1 MGVLSG
7 GVEISGVLGSS
18 TITLNSGNTITLSA
32 DQGNDILIDAND
44 SAAGC
49 AMTLMMN
56 NDSTANITFNDAETV
71 SINTGSNAASVVD
84 LATTAGGNDAL
95 NIAGTSSFT
104 ADDITSGS

>member
-44 SAAGC
+44 SAAGGT
-49 AMTLMMN
+49 MTL
-56 NDSTANITFNDAETV
+56 I
-71 SINTGSNAASVVD
+71 
-84 LATTAGGNDAL
+84 
-95 NIAGTSSFT
+95 
-104 ADDITSGS
+104 